1 MTDEEAKLLDVVE
14 EHFEE
19 LLCGDTAEPMIVLT
33 LEEAKELDGAMTYLY
48 MNTEVGQK
56 YANIINKL
64 CWKIQKAE
72 NNLRIG
78 GVK

>member
-1 MTDEEAKLLDVVE
+1 MTDDAKLLDTVD

-19 LLCGDTAEPMIVLT
+19 IVCGDKVEPMITLT

-48 MNTEVGQK
+48 MNTDVGK
-56 YANIINKL
+56 EYANIINKL
-64 CWKIQKAE
+64 CWKIQEAE
-72 NNLRIG
+72 NIVRIG

>member
-1 MTDEEAKLLDVVE
+1 MVE

>member
-19 LLCGDTAEPMIVLT
+19 LLCGDTAEPMITLT
-33 LEEAKELDGAMTYLY
+33 LDEAKELDGAMTYLY

-64 CWKIQKAE
+64 CWKIQKVE
-72 NNLRIG
+72 NNFRIG

>member
-14 EHFEE
+14 EYFEK
-19 LLCGDTAEPMIVLT
+19 LVCGNKVEPIIVLT

-64 CWKIQKAE
+64 GWKIQEAE
-72 NNLRIG
+72 NFVRVRG
-78 GVK
+78 AK